1 MIAYIDYLLTHVRL
15 RNALAK
21 NMIEAINGKFG
32 IAAVWLVCRNGEKLE
47 RRDNQPF
54 HPAVRIR
61 AGHPPSSGSST
72 SAVHFPGGVPLLDIE
87 LCSAVIVKLHLL
99 LPFVPRIV
107 PCLVLQSVSIV
118 ERRATVVCVCVCVC
132 ACVSE

>member
-1 MIAYIDYLLTHVRL
+1 
-15 RNALAK
+15 
-21 NMIEAINGKFG
+21 MIEAINGKCG

-87 LCSAVIVKLHLL
+87 LCSAVIVNSTSSY
-99 LPFVPRIV
+99 PSFPVSSRA
-107 PCLVLQSVSIV
+107 PCTAVRLD
-118 ERRATVVCVCVCVC
+118 R
-132 ACVSE
+132 